1 MRASVFIGTSLDG
14 FIAREDGDIEWLT
27 GEAGADSVEDHGYYA
42 FYDTVDALVMGRAT
56 FAKVLTFDQW
66 PFEGKPVVVL
76 SSRGVEIP
84 PELAG
89 KVEVMSGTPAEV
101 VARLEAR
108 GVRHAYVDGG
118 VTIQRFLAAGLIQRM
133 VITRGPVLIGQGIPL
148 FGALPADVRLHHVET
163 RAFPSGFVQST
174 YEVLPHTQPA

>member
-1 MRASVFIGTSLDG
+1 V
-14 FIAREDGDIEWLT
+14 
-27 GEAGADSVEDHGYYA
+27 
-42 FYDTVDALVMGRAT
+42 DTFVMGRAT
-56 FAKVLTFDQW
+56 FEKVLTFGQW

-76 SSRGVEIP
+76 SSRGVELP

-89 KVEVMSGTPAEV
+89 KVEIMLGTFAEV

-108 GVRHAYVDGG
+108 GTRHAYVDGG

-133 VITRGPVLIGQGIPL
+133 TITRGPVLIGQGIPL

-163 RAFPSGFVQST
+163 KAFPSGFVQST
-174 YEVLPHTQPA
+174 YEVVPPAR